1 MIPKIH
7 SKGSSFKGAAAYLL
21 HDKGR
26 AQSDERVAWV
36 ETRNLATNDAEI
48 GWRIMAA
55 TAMDQDRLKAEAGV
69 KNTGRKSDKH
79 VMHVS
84 LSWHA
89 DEAHTLNR
97 DEMMRA
103 ANGALRALG
112 ADDRQA
118 MIIAHSDEEHPHVH
132 LLINRVSPENGKHL
146 SSSKEKLRLSDWALG
161 YEQER
166 GHVFCEERAI
176 NAEARKRGEYTRAE
190 KDQPRHIFET
200 EASARAAA
208 NDNTSRAD
216 SLRREERDKDA
227 TLSKRSRDMHARHQ
241 NDWQTLHAEHIARKQ
256 EIERQ
261 AEIDQ
266 GRAKADVREQYR
278 PVWRDTFRKQQD
290 DLTAFEDREADFLGR
305 MQNAVDAVSLR
316 LRVLEGT
323 KGEAIGGAF
332 RALASSGAR
341 REAVEL
347 AHEREKA
354 AIERQQRM
362 EEAQRAQEADKV
374 RQAAQE
380 ANTRRFEAE
389 RAALILSH
397 AADQAKNQ
405 AEWRARTA
413 ERKAAWEAFRQEH
426 LHRPAPP
433 VEPTEQKSKQQQ
445 RKATMQRDA
454 DDRRPVDQTP
464 AQQGSED
471 SDKVQMRRFLE
482 ERRAAEQDN
491 NPKDAPD
498 HDGRIKR

>member
-7 SKGSSFKGAAAYLL
+7 AKGSSFKGAAAYLL

-26 AQSDERVAWV
+26 AQTDERVAWV

-55 TAMDQDRLKAEAGV
+55 TALDQDRLKAEAGV

-118 MIIAHSDEEHPHVH
+118 MIIAHSDEVHPHVH
-132 LLINRVSPENGKHL
+132 LLINRVSPDNGKHL
-146 SSSKEKLRLSDWALG
+146 SSSKEKLKLSEWALG

-166 GHVFCEERAI
+166 GHVFCEERVI
-176 NAEARKRGEYTRAE
+176 NAEARERGEYTRAE

-200 EASARAAA
+200 EADARAAA
-208 NDNTSRAD
+208 NDNASRAD
-216 SLRREERDKDA
+216 QLREAERQKDA
-227 TLSKRSRDMHARHQ
+227 DLSRRSRAMQARHQ
-241 NDWQTLHAEHIARKQ
+241 VEWDHLQAQHKQRAQDIAQEAEVNK
-256 EIERQ
+256 
-261 AEIDQ
+261 
-266 GRAKADVREQYR
+266 GKAKAEVREEYR
-278 PVWRDTFRKQQD
+278 PIWRDTYRQQRD
-290 DLTAFEDREADFLGR
+290 DMRAFEDREAEFLGR
-305 MQNAVDAVSLR
+305 VQNTLDAVKLR

-341 REAVEL
+341 KEAVEL
-347 AHEREKA
+347 AHEREKKA
-354 AIERQQRM
+354 LERQQH
-362 EEAQRAQEADKV
+362 AQEALRIQETEKA
-374 RQAAQE
+374 RQE
-380 ANTRRFEAE
+380 ALKANAARFEAE
-389 RAALILSH
+389 RAALILAH
-397 AADQAKNQ
+397 AADQGKNQ

-413 ERKAAWEAFRQEH
+413 ERKQEWQRFRQQH
-426 LHRPAPP
+426 LHRPTPP
-433 VEPTEQKSKQQQ
+433 ADKKAQAVEQDQ
-445 RKATMQRDA
+445 RRAKMQRDA
-454 DDRRPVDQTP
+454 SPDIEAQNP
-464 AQQGSED
+464 AQDESRNAGM
-471 SDKVQMRRFLE
+471 KRFLE
-482 ERRAAEQDN
+482 ERRAKEQDN
-491 NPKDAPD
+491 RSGRDLNPD
-498 HDGRIKR
+498 DGIEH